1 MKVRRFRFYAKR
13 EDLQAILEEFQ
24 SKLDVYYVPTY
35 SDEGPVFFKDAASLP
50 DLGTNFFGSHQGNK
64 QILAFS
70 GTTACSWKEY
80 RWRDHEKEGI
90 RYTSLCDENI
100 ERIDIDLNGVYREE
114 AIFPTEIATMHYD
127 NETAKELFD
136 ALKKIVRRQSV
147 KTVNGCFICKRAY
160 KDKETYRFCTINI
173 KSPEEYDLK
182 VE

>member
-24 SKLDVYYVPTY
+24 SKFDVYYVPTY
-35 SDEGPVFFKDAASLP
+35 SDEGPVFFKDAVGLP
-50 DLGTNFFGSHQGNK
+50 DLGTNFFGSHKGNK

-70 GTTACSWKEY
+70 GTIACSWKEY
-80 RWRDHEKEGI
+80 RWRDHEKGGI

-100 ERIDIDLNGVYREE
+100 ERIDIDLNGVYQEK
-114 AIFPTEIATMHYD
+114 AIFPTEIATLHYD
-127 NETAKELFD
+127 NAAVKKLFD
-136 ALKKIVRRQSV
+136 GLKIIVRRQSV
-147 KTVNGCFICKRAY
+147 KTVNGCFICKGAY
-160 KDKETYRFCTINI
+160 EDKEIYRFCTIDI

>member
-24 SKLDVYYVPTY
+24 SKFDVYYVPTY
-35 SDEGPVFFKDAASLP
+35 SDEGSVFFKDAAHLP

-64 QILAFS
+64 QILAFLE
-70 GTTACSWKEY
+70 TTACSWKKY
-80 RWRDHEKEGI
+80 RWSDREKGGI

-100 ERIDIDLNGVYREE
+100 ERVDIDLNGVYREG
-114 AIFPTEIATMHYD
+114 AIFPTEIATIHYD
-127 NETAKELFD
+127 NETAKKLFD
-136 ALKKIVRRQSV
+136 GLKRIVCRQSV
-147 KTVNGCFICKRAY
+147 KTVNGYAICKRAY
-160 KDKETYRFCTINI
+160 EAKGKYRFCTIDI

>member
-24 SKLDVYYVPTY
+24 NKFDVYYVPTY
-35 SDEGPVFFKDAASLP
+35 SDEVPVFFKDAAHLP

-80 RWRDHEKEGI
+80 RWKDHGKGGI

-100 ERIDIDLNGVYREE
+100 ERIEHIWNTKEEWFVLTNNTQNIYQDTFGESCSSGV
-114 AIFPTEIATMHYD
+114 
-127 NETAKELFD
+127 K
-136 ALKKIVRRQSV
+136 
-147 KTVNGCFICKRAY
+147 
-160 KDKETYRFCTINI
+160 
-173 KSPEEYDLK
+173 
-182 VE
+182 